1 LTIVAKV
8 EHKKMKDVSS
18 IEDDLTEI
26 KITVKEIAVHQKQLV
41 QDIKNHSKTLYG
53 MEGRNG
59 LVGDVRDI
67 RTTASV
73 LKWVSGGGLITAIS
87 AWITRLNE

>member
-1 LTIVAKV
+1 
-8 EHKKMKDVSS
+8 MKDLST

-26 KITVKEIAVHQKQLV
+26 KLTVREIAVNQHQIHEA
-41 QDIKNHSKTLYG
+41 IKNHSKTLYG
-53 MEGRNG
+53 VEGRNG

-73 LKWVSGGGLITAIS
+73 LKWVSGGGLFAAVS
-87 AWITRLNE
+87 AWISKLNE